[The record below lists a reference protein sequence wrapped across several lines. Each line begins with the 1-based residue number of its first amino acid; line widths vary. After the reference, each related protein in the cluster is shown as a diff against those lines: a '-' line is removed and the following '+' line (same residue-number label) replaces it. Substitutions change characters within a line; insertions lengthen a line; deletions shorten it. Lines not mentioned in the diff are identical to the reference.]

1 MNESE
6 RKVTVL
12 ATLRGL
18 TDEERLAA
26 RQHAQES
33 AIAREGRAPRWADY
47 AGRQVGDY
55 PAWVTRLV
63 AALLLVVLAAAG
75 NVSVFRVFTAGR
87 DAFLESL
94 PGETGQAAIVGGA
107 AFLLAEFTVIVSV
120 LARRILFA
128 GRRGNIMFVPAA
140 LGMAMALVG
149 NAVIA
154 RPSGAWGI
162 LETFVP
168 PVAVLFM
175 SLIGEQLALDRIKDH
190 HADKV
195 AYETAKA
202 DWERRTSDPENLPGF
217 RGCFANALKDG
228 VRAANSSGQGM
239 KARIAFMNGMT
250 PQDWWWV
257 VEREH
262 RAENWYEA
270 LLSAT
275 PANPTPPPSQV
286 TPEPTAADGR
296 DLSPQLPHRPLLPT
310 PANTSDRPTG

>member
-1 MNESE
+1 MKME
-6 RKVTVL
+6 RQDLVL

-18 TDEERLAA
+18 NDEERLAA
-26 RQHAQES
+26 RRRAQDS
-33 AIAREGRAPRWADY
+33 VVAREGRPPRWEDF

-63 AALLLVVLAAAG
+63 AALLLVVLTAAG

-87 DAFLESL
+87 DAFLESM
-94 PGETGQAAIVGGA
+94 PGQDWQAAAVGGA

-128 GRRGNIMFVPAA
+128 GRRGDIMLIPAL

-202 DWERRTSDPENLPGF
+202 DWERRTSDPEGLPGF

-250 PQDWWWV
+250 PQDWWWI

-262 RAENWYEA
+262 RAENWYAA
-270 LLSAT
+270 LAGELV
-275 PANPTPPPSQV
+275 NPTPPPSQV
-286 TPEPTAADGR
+286 APEPTAADGR
-296 DLSPQLPHRPLLPT
+296 EFLTPSPRPLLPT
-310 PANTSDRPTG
+310 PANTSDRQTG